1 MIARLRR
8 KFILILMGVVSLIL
22 LVVFLSLLLS
32 TWSNIRA
39 AREGALRQA
48 LRIDRVPGARPPGGE
63 EARLF
68 PSAPMPG
75 DRAPILVAQAG
86 EDGAVTILVDQLHF
100 LEEGEAK
107 TLARAALSAPG
118 ESGLLG
124 EKALC
129 FLKSEDGARVALTDA
144 SAGQEMLVRLAL
156 SAAFIGSAALA
167 LFFLVSL
174 WLSRWAVRPVEQAW
188 QRQRRFVADASHELK
203 TPLTVILS
211 NAELLGGDGG
221 LSDEKGARRMGHIRA
236 EALHMK
242 KLVED
247 LLTLARSDSEESGP
261 VRSRVDLSFLV
272 TDAILTME
280 PLAYDEGKT
289 LTSEVE
295 EGLFLLGDPG
305 RLRELA
311 GILLDNARKYTPPGG
326 RIHVALAKGERKGV
340 SLTVFNE
347 GEAIPQEEL
356 EQIFLRFHRLD
367 QARSSRDSYGL
378 GLAIA
383 QEIVRAHGGRI
394 WAEGIPGQGNRF
406 HVALPQ
412 G

>member
-22 LVVFLSLLLS
+22 LVVFLALLLS
-32 TWSNIRA
+32 TWSNVRV
-39 AREGALRQA
+39 AREGILRQA
-48 LRIDRVPGARPPGGE
+48 LRMDRLPGGGPRGGE
-63 EARLF
+63 GQPF
-68 PSAPMPG
+68 PTGPMLG
-75 DRAPILVAQAG
+75 ARAPILVAQADG
-86 EDGAVTILVDQLHF
+86 EGGVTILTDQLHF
-100 LEEGEAK
+100 LEEGEAEA
-107 TLARAALSAPG
+107 LAYAALSAPG

-129 FLKSEDGARVALTDA
+129 FLKSEDGTRVALTDA

-156 SAAFIGSAALA
+156 SAAFIGSAALG

-174 WLSRWAVRPVEQAW
+174 WLSRWAVRPVELAW

-211 NAELLGGDGG
+211 NAELLDGDGS
-221 LSDEKGARRMGHIRA
+221 LTNEKGIRRMGHIRA

-247 LLTLARSDSEESGP
+247 LLTLARSDSEEGGL

-272 TDAILTME
+272 ADAVLTME
-280 PLAYDEGKT
+280 PLAYDEGKR

-295 EGLFLLGDPG
+295 EGLFLMGDPR

-311 GILLDNARKYTPPGG
+311 GILLDNARKYAPSGG
-326 RIHVALAKGERKGV
+326 RIHVSLSKGERKGL

-347 GEAIPQEEL
+347 GEAIPREEL
-356 EQIFLRFHRLD
+356 EQIFLRFYRLD

-394 WAEGIPGQGNRF
+394 WAESMPGEGNRF
-406 HVALPQ
+406 HVALSQ